1 MMVRVRKRAGASV
14 GGRVARKAYRSI
26 GGNIVLFGILAAMG
40 AFMVLPLFYAVIS
53 AFKPLEEFFIFP
65 PRFYVINPTTDN
77 FTQLFAV
84 TANLWMPFSRY
95 LFNSAMICVVSTAG
109 NLFLSSMAAYV
120 LAKHEFKGKSVVW
133 SIIII
138 SLLFTSRVM
147 SIPQYLVFAG
157 LGLIDTI
164 WVIVLPSIGMTLG
177 VFLMKQ
183 FMEGIPT
190 AILESARIDGAGEF
204 RICWQVVMPSV
215 KPAWI
220 TMIIFV
226 FQNVWNST
234 GGNMIYT
241 ESKKVLPTI
250 LTQISASGMV
260 RAGVGSAAALILLI
274 PPVLVFVF
282 AQSRIMETMAS
293 SGVK

>member
-1 MMVRVRKRAGASV
+1 MASAVRKTRSYS
-14 GGRVARKAYRSI
+14 GGWIARRAYRSF
-26 GGNIVLFGILAAMG
+26 GGSFVMFTLLAIMG
-40 AFMVLPLFYAVIS
+40 AFMALPLIYAIIS

-77 FTQLFAV
+77 FIQLFGV
-84 TANLWMPFSRY
+84 TANLWMPFTRY
-95 LFNSAMICVVSTAG
+95 LFNSILICLISTVC
-109 NLFLSSMAAYV
+109 NLFFSSMAAFV
-120 LAKHEFKGKSVVW
+120 LAKHEFKGKTIVW
-133 SIIII
+133 SIIIV

-157 LGLIDTI
+157 LGIIDTI

-183 FMEGIPT
+183 FMEGIPS

-241 ESKKVLPTI
+241 ESQKVLPTI
-250 LTQISASGMV
+250 LTQISSSGMV

-274 PPVLVFVF
+274 PPVLVFVL

>member
-1 MMVRVRKRAGASV
+1 MARVIKKTKSSS
-14 GGRVARKAYRSI
+14 GGWVARRAYRSF
-26 GGNIVLFGILAAMG
+26 GGNLVMFSLLAIMG
-40 AFMVLPLFYAVIS
+40 AFMVLPLVYAVIS

-65 PRFYVINPTTDN
+65 PKFYVINPTTDN

-84 TANLWMPFSRY
+84 TANLWMPFTRY
-95 LFNSAMICVVSTAG
+95 LFNSILICLISTAG
-109 NLFLSSMAAYV
+109 NLFFSSMAAYV
-120 LAKHEFKGKSVVW
+120 LAKHEFKGKAVVW
-133 SIIII
+133 SIIIT
-138 SLLFTSRVM
+138 SLLFTSRIM

-157 LGLIDTI
+157 LNLIDTI

-183 FMEGIPT
+183 FMEGIPS

-204 RICWQVVMPSV
+204 RICWQIVMPSV

-241 ESKKVLPTI
+241 ESQKVLPTI
-250 LTQISASGMV
+250 LTQISSSGMV